1 MIKFCMKGELYMFS
15 ILCSAII
22 LIIMRLIMSF
32 SKLGFWGNTLAYA
45 GLSTVM
51 SLFVDGLSMG
61 YFLPIFIM
69 HFIFGLPL
77 IYILSII
84 DDRGDWKA
92 FVIYGTIIKF
102 VLELLVSWILELF
115 I

>member
-1 MIKFCMKGELYMFS
+1 MFS

>member
-1 MIKFCMKGELYMFS
+1 
-15 ILCSAII
+15 
-22 LIIMRLIMSF
+22 
-32 SKLGFWGNTLAYA
+32 
-45 GLSTVM
+45 M
-51 SLFVDGLSMG
+51 SLFVDELSMG
-61 YFLPIFIM
+61 YLLPVFIV

-84 DDRGDWKA
+84 DDRGVWKA
-92 FVIYGTIIKF
+92 FVICGTIIKF